1 LILKKLGGDMKSDIA
16 RPDPTMLYFSE
27 LTSNGATGDPTRGT
41 EKKGKMMKEVLVK
54 SVVDFI
60 KKMDAV
66 DWKYELL
73 KDSK

>member
-1 LILKKLGGDMKSDIA
+1 
-16 RPDPTMLYFSE
+16 
-27 LTSNGATGDPTRGT
+27 
-41 EKKGKMMKEVLVK
+41 MKEVLVK